1 MILIQSSDGC
11 DLRNNR
17 PASTWGITTSETGCR
32 TWLVARSD
40 YDQCGA
46 IVAGRWQRLS
56 GRTSAT
62 YTSVTVKILS
72 WQRNHRK
79 GLLQFG
85 QSQLEQTRDV
95 QHLQLY
101 YDAENNS
108 IGRQGFVVLKVC
120 GFHYLLRFDLCYSS
134 VVLSIFSHKYHIQY
148 YPHHEFSGDF
158 PCYFSASQRTDAY
171 QSDDVYC
178 TAAVDS
184 RKICVHI
191 AY

>member
-1 MILIQSSDGC
+1 MYSLRTFDSLPTAAEPIDPHYSCSLLFVVISHWLTHDTEDSTAMSAPPPRLLIFYTEF
-11 DLRNNR
+11 DL
-17 PASTWGITTSETGCR
+17 
-32 TWLVARSD
+32 
-40 YDQCGA
+40 
-46 IVAGRWQRLS
+46 GRCCP
-56 GRTSAT
+56 
-62 YTSVTVKILS
+62 
-72 WQRNHRK
+72 
-79 GLLQFG
+79 
-85 QSQLEQTRDV
+85 
-95 QHLQLY
+95 
-101 YDAENNS
+101 

-120 GFHYLLRFDLCYSS
+120 GFHYLLRFDLCCCYSS

-158 PCYFSASQRTDAY
+158 SCYFSASQRTDAY